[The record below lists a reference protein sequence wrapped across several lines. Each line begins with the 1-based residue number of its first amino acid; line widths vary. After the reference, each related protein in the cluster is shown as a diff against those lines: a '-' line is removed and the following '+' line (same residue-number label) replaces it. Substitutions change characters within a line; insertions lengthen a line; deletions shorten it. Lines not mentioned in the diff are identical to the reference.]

1 MQGDR
6 RFVSEPAAMLADD
19 PKISH
24 NHSATFNEFILH
36 PRKTNREHAIDDVS
50 LSSRLTSDF
59 RVRIPFM
66 SAAMESVTGDQ
77 LAIALALHGG
87 LGVVPAGRVDVDQ
100 QVGMIEAAKS
110 YRDGFLPN
118 FTAVNPWTKIREV
131 DLMEGV
137 DGYSSFPVLDEEGV
151 LVGRVS
157 TSGYHPDHDLEL
169 AVSERM
175 QTLDNILTIPVSQPR
190 DEIVE
195 MLFTSA
201 FNRAYLVDDDGKLH
215 AIVMRSGLRR
225 ERRFKKATRDE
236 RGCLKVGAAI
246 STHPEDQER
255 AKDCVAAGAD
265 LLCVDA
271 SDGVSEYMKE
281 TIQYVKRLQVPV
293 VAGNVVDRAGFEYL
307 ADWGADAVKVG
318 IGSGSIC
325 TTRRVKAIGR
335 GQATAVRDVAIAR
348 DDWAK
353 KTGKYIP
360 IISDGGLAGTGDMAV
375 ALCMGADILMMGK
388 YFAGFHESPT
398 FPVKKTFPVMAS
410 GGSTLVQ
417 VTVKPYW
424 GEASAKAKNV
434 RRYQQNDPRTFVI
447 EGEEGF
453 VVSKGSIHDMLPR
466 DLRAIKGT
474 LSSCGC
480 SSLEQFRKEVMLE
493 RQSVGSQAEGG
504 TSVLMG

>member
-1 MQGDR
+1 M
-6 RFVSEPAAMLADD
+6 FEPAAMLADD
-19 PKISH
+19 PKICK
-24 NHSATFNEFILH
+24 NHSATFNEFILL
-36 PRKTNREHAIDDVS
+36 PRKTDRAHAIDSVS
-50 LSSRLTSDF
+50 LDTRVTSDF
-59 RVRIPFM
+59 LLSIPFM

-87 LGVVPAGRVDVDQ
+87 LGVVPAGRIGVDR
-100 QVGMIEAAKS
+100 QVRMIEEVKS
-110 YRDGFLPN
+110 YRDGFLPR
-118 FTAVNPWTKIREV
+118 FTSVTPETKIRVV
-131 DLMEGV
+131 DQMEGE
-137 DGYSSFPVLDEEGV
+137 DGYSSFPVLNDDGV

-157 TSGYHPDHDLEL
+157 TSGYHPDHDLDL
-169 AVSERM
+169 CVSERM
-175 QTLDNILTIPVSQPR
+175 QPLENLLTIPVDQPR

-201 FNRAYLVDDDGKLH
+201 YNRAYLVDEAGRLH
-215 AIVMRSGLRR
+215 AIVLRSGLRR
-225 ERRFKKATRDE
+225 ERRFKDATRDE
-236 RGCLKVGAAI
+236 KGRLKVGAAI
-246 STHPEDQER
+246 STHAEDQER
-255 AKDCVAAGAD
+255 AKACVAAGAD
-265 LLCVDA
+265 LLAVDA

-281 TIQYVKRLQVPV
+281 TIEYVKRLQVPV

-307 ADWGADAVKVG
+307 AEWGADAVKVG

-335 GQATAVRDVAIAR
+335 GQATAVRDVALAR
-348 DDWAK
+348 DDWAR

-360 IISDGGLAGTGDMAV
+360 IISDGGLAGTGDMSV
-375 ALCMGADILMMGK
+375 ALCMGADVLMMGK

-398 FPVKKTFPVMAS
+398 LPVKKTFPVMAS
-410 GGSTLVQ
+410 GGSTQVQ

-453 VVSKGSIHDMLPR
+453 VVNKGSLHDLLPR

-480 SSLEQFRKEVMLE
+480 SDLAQFRSEVMLE